1 MESLTIRDEWNL
13 KTELEE
19 VLTKLEKA
27 NYILS
32 KWIEDYG
39 FAERPDPRAAL
50 ACSSEKDRSEKAVQ
64 AFQWYYDY
72 ENILTMIE
80 IAFDYVYES
89 KKALSQVIYG
99 KSHRVKE

>member
-1 MESLTIRDEWNL
+1 MENLVVKDEFDIRTD
-13 KTELEE
+13 LEE
-19 VLTKLEKA
+19 ILTKLEKA

-50 ACSSEKDRSEKAVQ
+50 ACSSEKDRSEKASQ

-72 ENILTMIE
+72 KNILTMIE

-89 KKALSQVIYG
+89 KKALSQAIYG
-99 KSHRVKE
+99 KQHPVRG